1 MCQRWPRLS
10 GRMSARRDQSGG
22 LCTPD
27 AQTARPRSA
36 VCRSHTASCS
46 CSLCEDTVQD
56 RYREGSS
63 MYVRTVTL
71 YASTFIMTVSS

>member
-1 MCQRWPRLS
+1 MCRRWPRLS

-27 AQTARPRSA
+27 ARTARPRSA
-36 VCRSHTASCS
+36 VYRSHTASCS
-46 CSLCEDTVQD
+46 CSLCEDTIQD

-63 MYVRTVTL
+63 MYVQSLFTPALFTRTVS
-71 YASTFIMTVSS
+71 A